1 MIMENCKNGAKTKA
15 EEVMH
20 DVKKNVTH
28 AKNAVKEKAT
38 HAAHVVK
45 EKAVREVLPGNC
57 AGKANSRTI
66 GPASSCRFYG
76 GVMPSGPTVLYEKG
90 TEIRLPKGRRR
101 VEVEGIGRNSV
112 RRRFPAALFAK

>member
-1 MIMENCKNGAKTKA
+1 MIPEVPENKRNKT
-15 EEVMH
+15 
-20 DVKKNVTH
+20 VKMTE
-28 AKNAVKEKAT
+28 AGRAYCPARFFEP
-38 HAAHVVK
+38 
-45 EKAVREVLPGNC
+45 VREVLPGNC